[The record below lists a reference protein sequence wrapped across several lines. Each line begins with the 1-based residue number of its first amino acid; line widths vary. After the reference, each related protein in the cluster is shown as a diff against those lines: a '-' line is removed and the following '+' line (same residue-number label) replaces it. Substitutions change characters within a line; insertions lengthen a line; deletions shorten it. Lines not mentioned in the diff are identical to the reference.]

1 MRGAGEETVAWRYLS
16 RDVVPFA
23 AMFTAECAIV
33 GSNTL
38 FKAATLRGLS
48 FYVFVFYSYLVSTLL
63 LLPLSFIFGR
73 SKRLPPS
80 KSPLFFKI
88 LLVGFLGFISQ
99 IAGCKGIEYS
109 SPTLS
114 SAISNLTPAF
124 TFTLA
129 VIFRMEQVRLRS
141 SGTQAKIIGAVIS
154 ISGALV
160 IVLYKGPK
168 VLAAASFIS
177 SSPPTI
183 SLHQQ
188 QMTSFESSWIIGG
201 LLLASQYFLISIM
214 YILQTRIMEAYPE
227 EIRVVFF
234 YNLIATLI
242 SAPVCFLAETD
253 LTSWVLKPDMSLA
266 AIIYSGVFVS
276 LFSALTHTWGLHLK
290 GPVYVSL
297 FRPLSIAIAVTM
309 GALFLG
315 ASLHLGSV
323 IGSVIL
329 CFGFYTVMW
338 GKARENSTKAAADN
352 RDLMERG
359 AEEKTVALRYF
370 SKDVVPFAAMVSVE
384 CVMVGANTLFKA
396 ATLRG
401 LSFYV
406 YIFYSYV
413 VATIVLL
420 PLSLIFGRS
429 RRLPSA
435 KFPVFVKIFFLA
447 VLGLMSGLVGLK
459 GVEYSSPTLSS
470 AISNLTPAFTF
481 TLAIIFRMEQVR
493 LSSSATQAKIIGTLV
508 SISGALVVVLYKGP
522 KVLTAASSPSTIS
535 LDQHLTSSNS
545 SWMIGGLL
553 LASQYFFISVWYI
566 LQVMAVYPEQIT
578 VIFFYNLFATL
589 ISAPV
594 CFFAESNLTSWV
606 VKPDISLA
614 AIVYSGVLLSSFG
627 LAIHTW
633 GLHLKGP
640 VYISLFKPLS
650 IVIAVILGAIFLGD
664 ALYLGSV
671 IGSVIL
677 SLGFYTVIWG
687 KAREDASKT
696 VTDLMARG
704 VEEEV
709 AWRYFCRDVVPF
721 TAMVA
726 VECVTVGANTLFKA
740 ATMRGLS
747 FYVFVFYNYVI
758 ATLVLLPLS
767 LLFRRSRRLPSAK
780 SSVFFKI
787 FLLAL
792 VGGNRFMSVVA
803 GCKGLEYSSP
813 TLASAISNLTPAFTF
828 TLAIIFRMEQVVLRS
843 SATQA
848 KIIGTIVSMSGA
860 LVVVLYKGPK
870 ILASSTTVSHDQ
882 HLTISES
889 SWIIGGLLI
898 AAQYLL
904 VSIWLILQTRIMEVY
919 PEEIN
924 VVFLYNLCA
933 TLISAPVC
941 LFATKDLS
949 SFLLKPGLPLASVMF
964 SGGLVSSSVIHT
976 WGLHLK
982 GPVYISL
989 FKPLSIVIAVAMG
1002 SIFLGDALYLGSVVG
1017 SVILSLGF
1025 YTVIWGKSRED
1036 STRTV
1041 AGSEQSPLLLTH
1053 TIMI

>member
-63 LLPLSFIFGR
+63 LLPLCFIFGR
-73 SKRLPPS
+73 SKRLPQS

-88 LLVGFLGFISQ
+88 LLVGLLGFISQ

-168 VLAAASFIS
+168 VLAAASFTS

-201 LLLASQYFLISIM
+201 LLLTSQYFLISFM
-214 YILQTRIMEAYPE
+214 YILQTMIMEAYPE
-227 EIRVVFF
+227 EIRVVFL

-242 SAPVCFLAETD
+242 SAPLCFFAETN
-253 LTSWVLKPDMSLA
+253 LTSWVLKPDISLA
-266 AIIYSGVFVS
+266 AIICSGIFVS
-276 LFSALTHTWGLHLK
+276 LFTALTHTWGLHLK

-297 FRPLSIAIAVTM
+297 FRPLSIAIAVSM
-309 GALFLG
+309 GAIFLG
-315 ASLHLGSV
+315 TALHLGSV

-329 CFGFYTVMW
+329 SFGFYTVIW
-338 GKARENSTKAAADN
+338 GKARENSTKAVAGCEHSPLLLTHVVEDEHLLTT
-352 RDLMERG
+352 DLMERG

-370 SKDVVPFAAMVSVE
+370 CGDVVPFAAMVSVE
-384 CVMVGANTLFKA
+384 CVTVGSNTLFKA

-447 VLGLMSGLVGLK
+447 ILGLMSGLVGLK

-481 TLAIIFRMEQVR
+481 TLAIIFRIEQVR
-493 LSSSATQAKIIGTLV
+493 LRSSATQAKIIGTIV
-508 SISGALVVVLYKGP
+508 SISGALVVVLYKGH
-522 KVLTAASSPSTIS
+522 KVLTAAPSPSNIS

-566 LQVMAVYPEQIT
+566 VQTKVMEAYPEEIT

-594 CFFAESNLTSWV
+594 CFFAERNLTSWV
-606 VKPDISLA
+606 LKPDISLA
-614 AIVYSGVLLSSFG
+614 AIIYSGVLLSSFG
-627 LAIHTW
+627 LAMHTW

-687 KAREDASKT
+687 KAREDATKT
-696 VTDLMARG
+696 VT
-704 VEEEV
+704 
-709 AWRYFCRDVVPF
+709 
-721 TAMVA
+721 
-726 VECVTVGANTLFKA
+726 
-740 ATMRGLS
+740 
-747 FYVFVFYNYVI
+747 
-758 ATLVLLPLS
+758 
-767 LLFRRSRRLPSAK
+767 
-780 SSVFFKI
+780 
-787 FLLAL
+787 
-792 VGGNRFMSVVA
+792 
-803 GCKGLEYSSP
+803 
-813 TLASAISNLTPAFTF
+813 
-828 TLAIIFRMEQVVLRS
+828 
-843 SATQA
+843 
-848 KIIGTIVSMSGA
+848 
-860 LVVVLYKGPK
+860 
-870 ILASSTTVSHDQ
+870 
-882 HLTISES
+882 
-889 SWIIGGLLI
+889 
-898 AAQYLL
+898 
-904 VSIWLILQTRIMEVY
+904 
-919 PEEIN
+919 
-924 VVFLYNLCA
+924 
-933 TLISAPVC
+933 
-941 LFATKDLS
+941 
-949 SFLLKPGLPLASVMF
+949 
-964 SGGLVSSSVIHT
+964 
-976 WGLHLK
+976 
-982 GPVYISL
+982 
-989 FKPLSIVIAVAMG
+989 
-1002 SIFLGDALYLGSVVG
+1002 
-1017 SVILSLGF
+1017 
-1025 YTVIWGKSRED
+1025 
-1036 STRTV
+1036 
-1041 AGSEQSPLLLTH
+1041 GSEQSPLLLTH
-1053 TIMI
+1053 VVEDEALSLR

>member
-99 IAGCKGIEYS
+99 IAGCKGIEYN

-168 VLAAASFIS
+168 VLAAASLIS

-315 ASLHLGSV
+315 AALHLGSV

-338 GKARENSTKAAADN
+338 GKARENSTKAVAGFENSPFLLTHVVEDEHLLSIDN

-566 LQVMAVYPEQIT
+566 LQTQVMAVYPEQIT

-696 VTDLMARG
+696 VT
-704 VEEEV
+704 
-709 AWRYFCRDVVPF
+709 
-721 TAMVA
+721 
-726 VECVTVGANTLFKA
+726 
-740 ATMRGLS
+740 
-747 FYVFVFYNYVI
+747 
-758 ATLVLLPLS
+758 
-767 LLFRRSRRLPSAK
+767 
-780 SSVFFKI
+780 
-787 FLLAL
+787 
-792 VGGNRFMSVVA
+792 
-803 GCKGLEYSSP
+803 
-813 TLASAISNLTPAFTF
+813 
-828 TLAIIFRMEQVVLRS
+828 
-843 SATQA
+843 
-848 KIIGTIVSMSGA
+848 
-860 LVVVLYKGPK
+860 
-870 ILASSTTVSHDQ
+870 
-882 HLTISES
+882 
-889 SWIIGGLLI
+889 
-898 AAQYLL
+898 
-904 VSIWLILQTRIMEVY
+904 
-919 PEEIN
+919 
-924 VVFLYNLCA
+924 
-933 TLISAPVC
+933 
-941 LFATKDLS
+941 
-949 SFLLKPGLPLASVMF
+949 
-964 SGGLVSSSVIHT
+964 
-976 WGLHLK
+976 
-982 GPVYISL
+982 
-989 FKPLSIVIAVAMG
+989 
-1002 SIFLGDALYLGSVVG
+1002 
-1017 SVILSLGF
+1017 
-1025 YTVIWGKSRED
+1025 
-1036 STRTV
+1036 
-1041 AGSEQSPLLLTH
+1041 GSEQSPLLLTH
-1053 TIMI
+1053 VVEDEALSLS